1 MDNHILKYD
10 VQAIDEEL
18 LLPAGTTLDRATMI
32 DLARRHGHKKR
43 QSFRFSELDSF
54 KVDLKDFLA
63 KPPYDVIFSDP
74 YETNEVLSLIGKI
87 SVLGHVVDSLDY
99 FKENDFETYRH
110 SLMVFALSTLIMRHL
125 HPDDNRI
132 SLLLL
137 SLAGPSHDIG
147 KTCVPLDILKKQT
160 PLTQMEMENIQ
171 HHVLAGYV
179 NLSFYT
185 GDPNH
190 LSALIA
196 RDHHEMRDGSGY
208 PLGIKIF
215 NEMVEIITLA
225 DIYDALI
232 SLRPYR
238 PVAYDNRSAL
248 EELTRMADDGQIGWL
263 ALKTLVALNRKNR
276 PTYNECE
283 VSKEKRGIQPENNL
297 YGTIAGKG
305 DDR

>member
-1 MDNHILKYD
+1 MDKHILKYD
-10 VQAIDEEL
+10 VHSIDGEL
-18 LLPAGTTLDRATMI
+18 LLPAGVTLDRATLI

-43 QSFRFSELDSF
+43 QSFRFSELDGLQA
-54 KVDLKDFLA
+54 DLKGFLA
-63 KPPYDVIFSDP
+63 TPPYNVIFSDP
-74 YETNEVLSLIGKI
+74 YETNEVLLLIGKI
-87 SVLGHVVDSLDY
+87 SMLEPVVDSLDY
-99 FKENDFETYRH
+99 FRENDFDTYRH
-110 SLMVFALSTLIMRHL
+110 SLMVFALSTLIIRHL
-125 HPDDNRI
+125 HPDDHRI

-160 PLTQMEMENIQ
+160 PLTHMEMENIK

-179 NLSFYT
+179 KLSLYT
-185 GDPNH
+185 GDPGH
-190 LSALIA
+190 LSSLIA

-225 DIYDALI
+225 DVYDALI

-248 EELTRMADDGQIGWL
+248 EELTRMAEEGQIGWL
-263 ALKTLVALNRKNR
+263 ALKTLIALNRKNR
-276 PTYNECE
+276 PNYQECE
-283 VSKEKRGIQPENNL
+283 ISKEKRGIPPENNL
-297 YGTIAGKG
+297 YGMIAEEGNE
-305 DDR
+305 R